1 MVGAMGTIASILLIV
16 AIILG
21 IIAIVCAVTHRP
33 WTNFVWGA
41 VIAFVIYLVLVFVV
55 H

>member
-1 MVGAMGTIASILLIV
+1 MVASMGTIATILLAV

-21 IIAIVCAVTHRP
+21 VVAIVAAVTHRP
-33 WTNFVWGA
+33 WTNFLYGA
-41 VIAFVIYLVLVFVV
+41 IIAFVIYLVLVLVV